1 MGSDAVAIFLGSR
14 MVTRSR
20 DTEFN
25 FRQDSDFW
33 YLTGFDHPNAVAV
46 LRTDGGPEYTLFVE
60 PRDRDLETWNG
71 YRPGL
76 EGAVRDYEA
85 DEAQSSDEFKKLLP
99 DLVKSARR
107 LFHVLGK
114 DTEVDAL
121 ITGTFENLRLRS
133 RQGVEPA
140 EAILDPRGI
149 THSMRLFKE
158 PAELDIMRRAADIS
172 REAHEVAGSYAHPGT
187 YEYELQAAI
196 EYTFRR
202 RGATG
207 PAYTSIVGGGA
218 NSTILHYVRNDQKL
232 RDGEVVL
239 IDAGCELEG
248 YASDITRTYP
258 VGGRFSAAARE
269 VYDVVLAAQQA
280 AFEASVP
287 GSSLSKVHDASVRV
301 ITEGLVSLGLMEGDI
316 EELIARE
323 AYRTYYMHGTSHW
336 LGLDVHDVGSYR
348 ERDEPRVLEP
358 GVVFTIEP
366 GIYISAWLE
375 DVDERYR
382 GIGVRIEDDVFITED
397 GHENLTEALPR
408 SAEDIEALVQSGRES
423 G

>member
-1 MGSDAVAIFLGSR
+1 MGPDAVAIFLGSR

-121 ITGTFENLRLRS
+121 ITDTFENLRLRS

-172 REAHEVAGSYAHPGT
+172 REAHEVAGSYAHQGT

-358 GVVFTIEP
+358 GAVFTIEP

>member
-1 MGSDAVAIFLGSR
+1 MGPDAVAIFLGSR

-172 REAHEVAGSYAHPGT
+172 REAHEVAGSYAHQGT

-358 GVVFTIEP
+358 GAVFTIEP

>member
-1 MGSDAVAIFLGSR
+1 MGPDAVAIFLGSR

-25 FRQDSDFW
+25 FRQDSDCW
-33 YLTGFDHPNAVAV
+33 YLTGFGHPNAVAV

-172 REAHEVAGSYAHPGT
+172 REAHEVAGSYAHQGT

-358 GVVFTIEP
+358 GAVFTIEP